1 MVSFTIHNVGP
12 FMSKLLSSDCFDS
25 FLLEEAVIRMAVTYT
40 IDGHLNKDF
49 LESDADADP
58 VDPVQRPFI
67 MQPWSSARGICRE
80 IIKGKKAPSSFR
92 FTLCLKPAFV
102 AETLKDAP
110 ELLPGTLDVVSALA
124 LCIRLDSH
132 GLHLVTGVSMS
143 SFAPDKSPDRIWD
156 HTVERFLAAKGIDFV
171 KD

>member
-67 MQPWSSARGICRE
+67 MKSSRGR
-80 IIKGKKAPSSFR
+80 R
-92 FTLCLKPAFV
+92 
-102 AETLKDAP
+102 
-110 ELLPGTLDVVSALA
+110 LLPRFA
-124 LCIRLDSH
+124 SH
-132 GLHLVTGVSMS
+132 C
-143 SFAPDKSPDRIWD
+143 A
-156 HTVERFLAAKGIDFV
+156 
-171 KD
+171 